1 MGLREVLKGRAYFD
15 RRNVAGDVA
24 AGVTLGIESIP
35 DAMASGV
42 LAGVNPIFAL
52 YAVML
57 ATPVGALFAS
67 SVFMSVQ
74 TTSAL
79 SLLVA
84 DVPRVHGE
92 DASGALFMLAILTGA
107 IMLAAGLLRLG
118 RYLRFVPN
126 AVLVGFIN
134 GVALL
139 IILGQLGDLTGTS
152 PQGPNKVVQTWD
164 LLTNWQQ
171 IDLPSLIVGLV
182 TIVLIVVLGATRLK
196 SWGLV
201 VALVVAS
208 MLPAL
213 FKWGSVALV
222 GDIATIP
229 TSLPHLNSAGSIEAT
244 RAPPRAP
251 SSSAGWRRA
260 PRSADP

>member
-15 RRNVAGDVA
+15 RRDIAGDLA
-24 AGVTLGIESIP
+24 AGVTLGIETSP
-35 DAMASGV
+35 TRWPPACWPASTRST
-42 LAGVNPIFAL
+42 PC
-52 YAVML
+52 
-57 ATPVGALFAS
+57 TRSCWQHPVGALFAS

-84 DVPRVHGE
+84 DVPSAHGE
-92 DASGALFMLAILTGA
+92 DAAGALFMLAILTGA

-152 PQGPNKVVQTWD
+152 PQGPNKVVKTW
-164 LLTNWQQ
+164 TC
-171 IDLPSLIVGLV
+171 
-182 TIVLIVVLGATRLK
+182 
-196 SWGLV
+196 
-201 VALVVAS
+201 
-208 MLPAL
+208 
-213 FKWGSVALV
+213 
-222 GDIATIP
+222 
-229 TSLPHLNSAGSIEAT
+229 
-244 RAPPRAP
+244 
-251 SSSAGWRRA
+251 
-260 PRSADP
+260 